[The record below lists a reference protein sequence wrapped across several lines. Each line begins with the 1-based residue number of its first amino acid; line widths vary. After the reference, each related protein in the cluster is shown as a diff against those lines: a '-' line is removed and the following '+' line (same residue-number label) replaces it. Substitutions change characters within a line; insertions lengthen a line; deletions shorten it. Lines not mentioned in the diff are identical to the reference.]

1 MRRNLY
7 QTRKI
12 LIRIKIVRKK
22 TISELFILK
31 FSQID

>member
-1 MRRNLY
+1 MRHNLY
-7 QTRKI
+7 QTKEI

-22 TISELFILK
+22 TISELFIIK